1 MSLNFMPRQS
11 VMALAL
17 VIACL
22 PAAAAPSRATPGAP
36 AASGGSPCA
45 TVEVGPI
52 VKLSVGKA
60 SVLKLQSPVTRILLG
75 NPDNSQAVQPSAGTP
90 NAQNAPGAAP
100 ARPQNT
106 AKAGVADIDVLL
118 LSSREVYLLGKT
130 VGSTNLVMLDRAGQ
144 CTMLDVVV
152 GMDTAALSATF
163 KELLPGENGIKI
175 SSAADSLVLSGT
187 VSDAAAA
194 DRAVEIAGA
203 YVRRASGGAQMQGT
217 RAGVQ
222 DQIINLMS
230 VAAPQQVMLEVK
242 VAEISKALLDEFGIN
257 FSRAYAS
264 NGTMRFLSGI
274 LGGNSLLTGQLSG
287 MANATVGLGTGSV
300 ISNGAGAAAV
310 AAPAGSITATN
321 GAVTEWPIG
330 TGSSATL
337 LGIEAQKQ
345 DGLLKILAEPTIM
358 AISGQSGSFN
368 AGGKIFIPVAQT
380 SGGGTAITLEEKPF
394 GVGLKFTPT
403 VLGDGRINLKVDL
416 EVSELSAQGVTI
428 TSTNTGGTQILPAF
442 TQRLA
447 NTTVQLMDGQSFAVG
462 GLIKNNVTSNL
473 TAFPILGEL
482 PIIGALFRSTSFK
495 NDRSELVFVITPHLV
510 KPLPPNYA
518 LPTDSYVPPTRSD
531 MILKGRLE
539 GQPSPSAAPAET
551 PVEPVPAA
559 PSNGGFEVK

>member
-1 MSLNFMPRQS
+1 MSLNFMPRRS
-11 VMALAL
+11 VIALVMA
-17 VIACL
+17 IAGV
-22 PAAAAPSRATPGAP
+22 PAIAAQTRATPASP
-36 AASGGSPCA
+36 ASSVAGSPCA

-52 VKLSVGKA
+52 VKLSLGKA

-75 NPDNSQAVQPSAGTP
+75 NPDNSQAVKPGSGAPNAAGTP
-90 NAQNAPGAAP
+90 
-100 ARPQNT
+100 ARQQD
-106 AKAGVADIDVLL
+106 AKPGVADVDVLL

-130 VGSTNLVMLDRAGQ
+130 VGSTNLVMLDKAGQ

-152 GMDTAALSATF
+152 GMDTAALTATF
-163 KELLPGENGIKI
+163 KELLPSENGIKI

-194 DRAVEIAGA
+194 DRAIEIAGA

-217 RAGVQ
+217 RAAVT

-257 FSRAYAS
+257 FARAYAS
-264 NGTMRFLSGI
+264 DGTMKFMSGI
-274 LGGNSLLTGQLSG
+274 FGGNSLLAGQLSG
-287 MANATVGLGTGSV
+287 MLNAKVGLGMGNV
-300 ISNGAGAAAV
+300 ISGASGSAGV

-330 TGSSATL
+330 TGTSSTL
-337 LGIEAQKQ
+337 LGIDAQKQ
-345 DGLLKILAEPTIM
+345 DGLLKVLAEPTIM

-368 AGGKIFIPVAQT
+368 AGGKVFIPVAQNT
-380 SGGGTAITLEEKPF
+380 GGGTAITLEEKPF
-394 GVGLKFTPT
+394 GVGLTFTPT
-403 VLGDGRINLKVDL
+403 VLGDGRINLKVAL

-442 TQRLA
+442 SQRLA
-447 NTTVQLMDGQSFAVG
+447 NTTVQLMDGQSFAIG

-473 TAFPILGEL
+473 TAFPFLGEL
-482 PIIGALFRSTSFK
+482 PILGALFRSTSFK

-510 KPLPPNYA
+510 KPLPPDYA

-531 MILKGRLE
+531 MILNGRLE
-539 GQPSPSAAPAET
+539 GQQSQQAEVPASAAT
-551 PVEPVPAA
+551 PVEPVPTA
-559 PSNGGFEVK
+559 PANGGFEVK

>member
-17 VIACL
+17 AIACL
-22 PAAAAPSRATPGAP
+22 PAAAAPSRATPASP
-36 AASGGSPCA
+36 ASAVSGSPCA
-45 TVEVGPI
+45 TVEIGPI
-52 VKLSVGKA
+52 VKLSIGKA

-75 NPDNSQAVQPSAGTP
+75 NPDNSQAVQPSAG
-90 NAQNAPGAAP
+90 APSTATAAP
-100 ARPQNT
+100 ARQQN
-106 AKAGVADIDVLL
+106 AGKPGVADVDVLL

-130 VGSTNLVMLDRAGQ
+130 VGSTNLVMLDKAGR
-144 CTMLDVVV
+144 CTMLDVAV

-163 KELLPGENGIKI
+163 KELLPTENGIKI

-187 VSDAAAA
+187 VSDAEAA
-194 DRAVEIAGA
+194 DRAIEIAGA

-217 RAGVQ
+217 RAAVT
-222 DQIINLMS
+222 DQIINLMA

-300 ISNGAGAAAV
+300 ISNGAGAAGV

-337 LGIEAQKQ
+337 IGIDAQKQ

-416 EVSELSAQGVTI
+416 EVSELSPQGVTI
-428 TSTNTGGTQILPAF
+428 TSNSTGGTQILPAF

-482 PIIGALFRSTSFK
+482 PVIGALFRSTSFR

-531 MILKGRLE
+531 MILNGRLE
-539 GQPSPSAAPAET
+539 GKQAQQAEPPVETAPVAPAD
-551 PVEPVPAA
+551 
-559 PSNGGFEVK
+559 GGFEVK

>member
-11 VMALAL
+11 VIALAL
-17 VIACL
+17 AIACV
-22 PAAAAPSRATPGAP
+22 PAMAAPSRPTP
-36 AASGGSPCA
+36 ASPVSGSPCA

-52 VKLSVGKA
+52 VKLSIGKA

-75 NPDNSQAVQPSAGTP
+75 NPDNSQAVRPGAV
-90 NAQNAPGAAP
+90 AQNAAATATP
-100 ARPQNT
+100 MGQQN
-106 AKAGVADIDVLL
+106 AKPGVADVDVLL

-130 VGSTNLVMLDRAGQ
+130 VGATNLVMLDKAGQ

-152 GMDTAALSATF
+152 GMDTAALTATF

-194 DRAVEIAGA
+194 DRAIEIAGA

-222 DQIINLMS
+222 DQIINLLS

-257 FSRAYAS
+257 FARAVAS
-264 NGTMRFLSGI
+264 DGTMKFMSGI
-274 LGGNSLLTGQLSG
+274 LGGNSMLAGQLSG
-287 MANATVGLGTGSV
+287 MLNATVGLGGGGVASGGS
-300 ISNGAGAAAV
+300 GAAGI

-321 GAVTEWPIG
+321 GTVTEWPIG
-330 TGSSATL
+330 TGTSATL
-337 LGIEAQKQ
+337 IGIDAQKQ

-368 AGGKIFIPVAQT
+368 AGGKIFIPVAQNT
-380 SGGGTAITLEEKPF
+380 GGGTAITLEEKPF
-394 GVGLKFTPT
+394 GVGLTFTPT
-403 VLGDGRINLKVDL
+403 VLGDGRINLKVGL

-442 TQRLA
+442 SQRLA
-447 NTTVQLMDGQSFAVG
+447 NTTVQLMDGQSFAIG

-473 TAFPILGEL
+473 TAFPVLGEL
-482 PIIGALFRSTSFK
+482 PILGALFRSTSFK

-518 LPTDSYVPPTRSD
+518 LPTDSYVPPTRTD
-531 MILKGRLE
+531 MIVNGRLE
-539 GQPSPSAAPAET
+539 GQPAQQTEAPAAST
-551 PVEPVPAA
+551 APVEPVPTA
-559 PSNGGFEVK
+559 PADGGFEVK

>member
-1 MSLNFMPRQS
+1 MSLNFKPRQS
-11 VMALAL
+11 VIALAL
-17 VIACL
+17 AIACV
-22 PAAAAPSRATPGAP
+22 PAMAATSRPTP
-36 AASGGSPCA
+36 ASSVSGSPCA

-52 VKLSVGKA
+52 VKLSIGKA
-60 SVLKLQSPVTRILLG
+60 SVLKLHSPVTRILLG
-75 NPDNSQAVQPSAGTP
+75 NPDNSQAVRPGAG
-90 NAQNAPGAAP
+90 AQNVAATAAP
-100 ARPQNT
+100 TGQQN
-106 AKAGVADIDVLL
+106 AKPGVADVDVLL

-130 VGSTNLVMLDRAGQ
+130 VGATNLVMLDKAGQ

-152 GMDTAALSATF
+152 GMDTAALTATF

-187 VSDAAAA
+187 VSDAEAA
-194 DRAVEIAGA
+194 DRAIEIAGA

-222 DQIINLMS
+222 DQIINLLS

-257 FSRAYAS
+257 FARAVAS
-264 NGTMRFLSGI
+264 DGTMKFMSGI
-274 LGGNSLLTGQLSG
+274 LGGNSMLAGQLSG
-287 MANATVGLGTGSV
+287 MLNAKVGLGMGSV
-300 ISNGAGAAAV
+300 VSGGSGSAGI

-330 TGSSATL
+330 TGTSSTL
-337 LGIEAQKQ
+337 IGIDAQKQ

-368 AGGKIFIPVAQT
+368 AGGKIFIPVAQNT
-380 SGGGTAITLEEKPF
+380 GGGTAITLEEKPF
-394 GVGLKFTPT
+394 GVGLTFTPT
-403 VLGDGRINLKVDL
+403 VLGDGRINLKVGL

-442 TQRLA
+442 SQRLA
-447 NTTVQLMDGQSFAVG
+447 NTTVQLMDGQSFAIG

-473 TAFPILGEL
+473 TAFPVLGEL
-482 PIIGALFRSTSFK
+482 PILGALFRSTSFK

-518 LPTDSYVPPTRSD
+518 LPTDSYVPPTRTD
-531 MILKGRLE
+531 MIVNGRLE
-539 GQPSPSAAPAET
+539 GQPSQEPAQADT
-551 PVEPVPAA
+551 PVAPVPSTPAD
-559 PSNGGFEVK
+559 GGFEVK

>member
-17 VIACL
+17 AIACI
-22 PAAAAPSRATPGAP
+22 PAMAATSSAAP
-36 AASGGSPCA
+36 ASSASGSPCA

-52 VKLSVGKA
+52 VKLSIGKA

-75 NPDNSQAVQPSAGTP
+75 NPDNSHAVQPGSGAA
-90 NAQNAPGAAP
+90 NAAPTAAP
-100 ARPQNT
+100 ARQQN
-106 AKAGVADIDVLL
+106 AKPGVADVDVLL

-130 VGSTNLVMLDRAGQ
+130 VGATNLVMLDKAGQ

-152 GMDTAALSATF
+152 GMDTAALTATF

-187 VSDAAAA
+187 VSDAAAV
-194 DRAVEIAGA
+194 DRAIEIAGA

-222 DQIINLMS
+222 DQIINLLS

-257 FSRAYAS
+257 FARAVAS
-264 NGTMRFLSGI
+264 DGTMKFMSGI
-274 LGGNSLLTGQLSG
+274 LGGNSLLAGQLSG
-287 MANATVGLGTGSV
+287 MLNAKVGLGMGNV
-300 ISNGAGAAAV
+300 ISGGSGSAGI

-330 TGSSATL
+330 TGTSSTL
-337 LGIEAQKQ
+337 IGIDAQKQ

-368 AGGKIFIPVAQT
+368 AGGKIFIPVAQNT
-380 SGGGTAITLEEKPF
+380 GGGTAITLEEKPF
-394 GVGLKFTPT
+394 GVGLTFTPT
-403 VLGDGRINLKVDL
+403 VLGDGRINLKVGL

-428 TSTNTGGTQILPAF
+428 PSTNTGGTQILPAF
-442 TQRLA
+442 SQRLA
-447 NTTVQLMDGQSFAVG
+447 NTTVQLMDGQSFAIG

-473 TAFPILGEL
+473 TAFPVLGEL
-482 PIIGALFRSTSFK
+482 PILGALFRSTSFK

-518 LPTDSYVPPTRSD
+518 LPTDTYVPPTRTD
-531 MILKGRLE
+531 MIVNGRLE
-539 GQPSPSAAPAET
+539 GQPPQQTEAPAPNGT
-551 PVEPVPAA
+551 SVEPVPTA
-559 PSNGGFEVK
+559 PADGGFEVK

>member
-17 VIACL
+17 AIACV
-22 PAAAAPSRATPGAP
+22 PAMAATSRATP
-36 AASGGSPCA
+36 ASSVSGSPCA
-45 TVEVGPI
+45 AVEVGPI
-52 VKLSVGKA
+52 VKLSIGKA

-75 NPDNSQAVQPSAGTP
+75 NPDNSHAVQPGSGAA
-90 NAQNAPGAAP
+90 NAAPTAAP
-100 ARPQNT
+100 ARQQN
-106 AKAGVADIDVLL
+106 AKPGVADVDVLL

-130 VGSTNLVMLDRAGQ
+130 VGATNLVMLDKAGQ

-152 GMDTAALSATF
+152 GMDTAALTATF

-187 VSDAAAA
+187 VSDAEAA
-194 DRAVEIAGA
+194 DRAIEIAGA

-222 DQIINLMS
+222 DQIINLLS

-257 FSRAYAS
+257 FARAVAS
-264 NGTMRFLSGI
+264 DGTMKFMSGI
-274 LGGNSLLTGQLSG
+274 LGGNSMLAGQLSG
-287 MANATVGLGTGSV
+287 MLNAKVGLGMGNV
-300 ISNGAGAAAV
+300 ISGGSGSAGI

-330 TGSSATL
+330 TGTSSTL
-337 LGIEAQKQ
+337 IGIDAQKQ

-368 AGGKIFIPVAQT
+368 AGGKIFIPVAQNT
-380 SGGGTAITLEEKPF
+380 GGGTAITLEEKPF
-394 GVGLKFTPT
+394 GVGLTFTPT
-403 VLGDGRINLKVDL
+403 VLGDGRINLKVGL

-442 TQRLA
+442 SQRLA
-447 NTTVQLMDGQSFAVG
+447 NTTVQLMDGQSFAIG

-473 TAFPILGEL
+473 TAFPVLGEL
-482 PIIGALFRSTSFK
+482 PILGALFRSTSFK

-518 LPTDSYVPPTRSD
+518 LPTDTYVPPTRTD
-531 MILKGRLE
+531 MIVNGRLE
-539 GQPSPSAAPAET
+539 GQPPQQTEAPAPNGT
-551 PVEPVPAA
+551 SVEPVPTA
-559 PSNGGFEVK
+559 PADGGFEVK

>member
-1 MSLNFMPRQS
+1 MSLNFMPRRS

-17 VIACL
+17 AIACV
-22 PAAAAPSRATPGAP
+22 PATAAPYRATPASP
-36 AASGGSPCA
+36 ASSVAGSPCA

-52 VKLSVGKA
+52 VKLSIGKA

-75 NPDNSQAVQPSAGTP
+75 NPDNSQAVQPGSGAP
-90 NAQNAPGAAP
+90 NAAATVAP
-100 ARPQNT
+100 ARQQN
-106 AKAGVADIDVLL
+106 AKPGVADVDVLL

-130 VGSTNLVMLDRAGQ
+130 VGSTNLVMLDKAGQ

-152 GMDTAALSATF
+152 GMDTAALMDTF
-163 KELLPGENGIKI
+163 KELLPSENGIKI

-194 DRAVEIAGA
+194 DRAIDIAGA

-217 RAGVQ
+217 RASVQ

-257 FSRAYAS
+257 FARAYAS
-264 NGTMRFLSGI
+264 DGTMKFMSGI
-274 LGGNSLLTGQLSG
+274 FGGNSLLAGQLSG
-287 MANATVGLGTGSV
+287 MLNAKVGLGMGNV
-300 ISNGAGAAAV
+300 ISGASGSAGV

-321 GAVTEWPIG
+321 GSVTEWPIG
-330 TGSSATL
+330 TGTSSTL
-337 LGIEAQKQ
+337 VGIDAQKQ

-368 AGGKIFIPVAQT
+368 AGGKIFIPVAQNT
-380 SGGGTAITLEEKPF
+380 GGGTAITLEEKPF
-394 GVGLKFTPT
+394 GVGLTFTPT
-403 VLGDGRINLKVDL
+403 VLGDGRINLKVAL

-442 TQRLA
+442 SQRLA
-447 NTTVQLMDGQSFAVG
+447 NTTVQLMDGQSFAIG

-473 TAFPILGEL
+473 TAFPFLGEL
-482 PIIGALFRSTSFK
+482 PVLGALFRSTSFK

-518 LPTDSYVPPTRSD
+518 LPTDTYVPPTRAD
-531 MILKGRLE
+531 MILNGRLE
-539 GQPSPSAAPAET
+539 GQQSQAPVPADT
-551 PVEPVPAA
+551 PVEPVPPA
-559 PSNGGFEVK
+559 PASGGFEVK

>member
-11 VMALAL
+11 VIALAL
-17 VIACL
+17 AIACV
-22 PAAAAPSRATPGAP
+22 PAMAAPSRPMP
-36 AASGGSPCA
+36 ASPVSGSPCA

-52 VKLSVGKA
+52 VKLSIGKA

-75 NPDNSQAVQPSAGTP
+75 NPDNSHAVQPGSGAA
-90 NAQNAPGAAP
+90 NAAMTTAP
-100 ARPQNT
+100 ARQQN
-106 AKAGVADIDVLL
+106 AKPGVADVDVLL

-130 VGSTNLVMLDRAGQ
+130 VGTTNLVMLDKAGQ

-152 GMDTAALSATF
+152 GMDTAALTATF
-163 KELLPGENGIKI
+163 KELLPGENRIKI

-187 VSDAAAA
+187 VSDAEAA
-194 DRAVEIAGA
+194 DRAIEIAGA

-222 DQIINLMS
+222 DQIINLLS

-257 FSRAYAS
+257 FARAIAS
-264 NGTMRFLSGI
+264 DGTMKFMSGI
-274 LGGNSLLTGQLSG
+274 LGGNSMLAGQLSG
-287 MANATVGLGTGSV
+287 MLNATVGLGTGNV
-300 ISNGAGAAAV
+300 ISGGSGAAGSS
-310 AAPAGSITATN
+310 APAGSITATN
-321 GAVTEWPIG
+321 GSVTEWPIG
-330 TGSSATL
+330 TGTSSTL
-337 LGIEAQKQ
+337 LGIDAQKQ

-368 AGGKIFIPVAQT
+368 AGGKIFIPVAQNT
-380 SGGGTAITLEEKPF
+380 GGGTAITLEEKPF
-394 GVGLKFTPT
+394 GVGLTFTPT
-403 VLGDGRINLKVDL
+403 VLGDGRINLKVGL

-442 TQRLA
+442 SQRLA
-447 NTTVQLMDGQSFAVG
+447 NTTVQLMDGQSFAIG

-473 TAFPILGEL
+473 TAFPVLGEL
-482 PIIGALFRSTSFK
+482 PILGALFRSTSFK

-518 LPTDSYVPPTRSD
+518 LPTDSYVPPTRTD
-531 MILKGRLE
+531 MIVNGRLE
-539 GQPSPSAAPAET
+539 GQPPQPAEAPAPNGT
-551 PVEPVPAA
+551 TVEPVPTA
-559 PSNGGFEVK
+559 PADGGFEVK

>member
-11 VMALAL
+11 VIALAL
-17 VIACL
+17 AIACV
-22 PAAAAPSRATPGAP
+22 PAMAAPSRPTP
-36 AASGGSPCA
+36 ASPVSGSPCA

-52 VKLSVGKA
+52 VKLSIGKA

-75 NPDNSQAVQPSAGTP
+75 NPDNSQAVRPGAGAP
-90 NAQNAPGAAP
+90 NTAPTAAPPGQQNAKP
-100 ARPQNT
+100 
-106 AKAGVADIDVLL
+106 GVADVDVLL

-130 VGSTNLVMLDRAGQ
+130 VGATNLVMLDKAGQ

-152 GMDTAALSATF
+152 GMDTAALTATF

-194 DRAVEIAGA
+194 DRAIEIAGA

-222 DQIINLMS
+222 DQIINLLS

-257 FSRAYAS
+257 FARAVAS
-264 NGTMRFLSGI
+264 DGTMKFMSGI
-274 LGGNSLLTGQLSG
+274 LGGNSMLAGQLSG
-287 MANATVGLGTGSV
+287 MLNATVGLGGGGMASGGS
-300 ISNGAGAAAV
+300 GAAGI
-310 AAPAGSITATN
+310 AAPAGSITAAN
-321 GAVTEWPIG
+321 GTVTEWPIG
-330 TGSSATL
+330 TGTSATL
-337 LGIEAQKQ
+337 IGIDAQKQ

-368 AGGKIFIPVAQT
+368 AGGKIFIPVAQNT
-380 SGGGTAITLEEKPF
+380 GGGTAITLEEKPF
-394 GVGLKFTPT
+394 GVGLTFTPT
-403 VLGDGRINLKVDL
+403 VLGDGRINLKVGL

-442 TQRLA
+442 SQRLA
-447 NTTVQLMDGQSFAVG
+447 NTTVQLMDGQSFAIG

-473 TAFPILGEL
+473 TAFPVLGEL
-482 PIIGALFRSTSFK
+482 PILGALFRSTSFK

-518 LPTDSYVPPTRSD
+518 LPTDTYVPPTRTD
-531 MILKGRLE
+531 MIVNGRLE
-539 GQPSPSAAPAET
+539 GQPPQQTEAPAPNGT
-551 PVEPVPAA
+551 SAEPVPTA
-559 PSNGGFEVK
+559 PADGGFEVK

>member
-11 VMALAL
+11 VIALAL
-17 VIACL
+17 AIACV
-22 PAAAAPSRATPGAP
+22 PAMAATSRATP
-36 AASGGSPCA
+36 ASSVSGSPCA

-52 VKLSVGKA
+52 VKLSIGKA

-75 NPDNSQAVQPSAGTP
+75 NPDNSQAVRPGAG
-90 NAQNAPGAAP
+90 AQNAAATAVP
-100 ARPQNT
+100 LGQQN
-106 AKAGVADIDVLL
+106 AKPGVADIDVLL

-130 VGSTNLVMLDRAGQ
+130 VGATNLVMLDKAGQ

-152 GMDTAALSATF
+152 GMDTAALTATF

-187 VSDAAAA
+187 VSDAAAV
-194 DRAVEIAGA
+194 DRAIEIAGA

-222 DQIINLMS
+222 DQIINLLS

-257 FSRAYAS
+257 FARAVAS
-264 NGTMRFLSGI
+264 DGTMKFMSGI
-274 LGGNSLLTGQLSG
+274 LGGNSLLAGQLSG
-287 MANATVGLGTGSV
+287 MLNAKVGLGMGNV
-300 ISNGAGAAAV
+300 ISGGSGSAGI

-330 TGSSATL
+330 TGTSSTL
-337 LGIEAQKQ
+337 IGIDAQKQ

-368 AGGKIFIPVAQT
+368 AGGKIFIPVAQNT
-380 SGGGTAITLEEKPF
+380 GGGTAITLEEKPF
-394 GVGLKFTPT
+394 GVGLTFTPT
-403 VLGDGRINLKVDL
+403 VLGDGRINLKVGL

-442 TQRLA
+442 SQRLA
-447 NTTVQLMDGQSFAVG
+447 NTTVQLMDGQSFAIG

-473 TAFPILGEL
+473 TAFPVLGEL
-482 PIIGALFRSTSFK
+482 PILGALFRSTSFK

-518 LPTDSYVPPTRSD
+518 LPTDSYVPPTRTD
-531 MILKGRLE
+531 MIVNGRLE
-539 GQPSPSAAPAET
+539 GQPPQQTEAPAPNGT
-551 PVEPVPAA
+551 SVEPVPAA
-559 PSNGGFEVK
+559 PGDGGFEVK

>member
-11 VMALAL
+11 VIALAL
-17 VIACL
+17 AIACV
-22 PAAAAPSRATPGAP
+22 PAMAAPSRPTP
-36 AASGGSPCA
+36 ASPVSGSPCA

-52 VKLSVGKA
+52 VKLSIGKA

-75 NPDNSQAVQPSAGTP
+75 NPDNSQAVRPGAG
-90 NAQNAPGAAP
+90 AQNAAATAVP
-100 ARPQNT
+100 LGQQN
-106 AKAGVADIDVLL
+106 AKPGVADIDVLL

-130 VGSTNLVMLDRAGQ
+130 VGATNLVMLDKAGQ

-152 GMDTAALSATF
+152 GMDTAALTATF

-187 VSDAAAA
+187 VSDAAAV
-194 DRAVEIAGA
+194 DRAIEIAGA

-222 DQIINLMS
+222 DQIINLLS

-257 FSRAYAS
+257 FARAVAS
-264 NGTMRFLSGI
+264 DGTMKFMSGI
-274 LGGNSLLTGQLSG
+274 LGGNSLLAGQLSG
-287 MANATVGLGTGSV
+287 MLNAKVGLGMGNV
-300 ISNGAGAAAV
+300 ISGGSGSAGI

-330 TGSSATL
+330 TGTSSTL
-337 LGIEAQKQ
+337 IGIDAQKQ

-368 AGGKIFIPVAQT
+368 AGGKIFIPVAQNT
-380 SGGGTAITLEEKPF
+380 GGGTAITLEEKPF
-394 GVGLKFTPT
+394 GVGLTFTPT
-403 VLGDGRINLKVDL
+403 VLGDGRINLKVGL

-428 TSTNTGGTQILPAF
+428 SSTNTGGTQILPAF
-442 TQRLA
+442 SQRLA
-447 NTTVQLMDGQSFAVG
+447 NTTVQLMDGQSFAIG

-473 TAFPILGEL
+473 TAFPVLGEL
-482 PIIGALFRSTSFK
+482 PILGALFRSTSFK

-518 LPTDSYVPPTRSD
+518 LPTDTYVPPTRTD
-531 MILKGRLE
+531 MIVNGRLE
-539 GQPSPSAAPAET
+539 GQPPQQTEAPAPNGT
-551 PVEPVPAA
+551 SAEPVPTA
-559 PSNGGFEVK
+559 PADGGFEVK

>member
-1 MSLNFMPRQS
+1 MPLNFMPRQS
-11 VMALAL
+11 VIALAL
-17 VIACL
+17 AIACV
-22 PAAAAPSRATPGAP
+22 PAMAAPSRPTP
-36 AASGGSPCA
+36 ASPVSGSPCA

-52 VKLSVGKA
+52 VKLSIGKA

-75 NPDNSQAVQPSAGTP
+75 NPDNSQAVRPGAGAP
-90 NAQNAPGAAP
+90 NTAPTAAPPGQQNAKP
-100 ARPQNT
+100 
-106 AKAGVADIDVLL
+106 GVADVDVLL

-130 VGSTNLVMLDRAGQ
+130 VGATNLVMLDKAGQ

-152 GMDTAALSATF
+152 GMDTAALTATF

-194 DRAVEIAGA
+194 DRAIEIAGA

-222 DQIINLMS
+222 DQIINLLS

-257 FSRAYAS
+257 FARAVAS
-264 NGTMRFLSGI
+264 DGTMKFMSGI
-274 LGGNSLLTGQLSG
+274 LGGNSMLAGQLSG
-287 MANATVGLGTGSV
+287 MLNATVGLGGGGMASGGS
-300 ISNGAGAAAV
+300 GAAGI
-310 AAPAGSITATN
+310 AAPAGSITAAN
-321 GAVTEWPIG
+321 GTVTEWPIG
-330 TGSSATL
+330 TGTSATL
-337 LGIEAQKQ
+337 IGIDAQKQ

-368 AGGKIFIPVAQT
+368 AGGKIFIPVAQNT
-380 SGGGTAITLEEKPF
+380 GGGTAITLEEKPF
-394 GVGLKFTPT
+394 GVGLTFTPT
-403 VLGDGRINLKVDL
+403 VLGDGRINLKVGL

-442 TQRLA
+442 SQRLA
-447 NTTVQLMDGQSFAVG
+447 NTTVQLMDGQSFAIG

-473 TAFPILGEL
+473 TAFPVLGEL
-482 PIIGALFRSTSFK
+482 PILGALFRSTSFK

-518 LPTDSYVPPTRSD
+518 LPTDTYVPPTRTD
-531 MILKGRLE
+531 MIVNGRLE
-539 GQPSPSAAPAET
+539 GQPPQQTEAPAPNGT
-551 PVEPVPAA
+551 SAEPVPTA
-559 PSNGGFEVK
+559 PADGGFEVK

>member
-11 VMALAL
+11 VIALAL
-17 VIACL
+17 AIACV
-22 PAAAAPSRATPGAP
+22 PAMAAPSRPTP
-36 AASGGSPCA
+36 ASPVSGSPCA

-52 VKLSVGKA
+52 VKLSIGKA

-75 NPDNSQAVQPSAGTP
+75 NPDNSQAVRPGAG
-90 NAQNAPGAAP
+90 AQNAAATAVP
-100 ARPQNT
+100 LGQQN
-106 AKAGVADIDVLL
+106 AKPGVADIDVLL

-130 VGSTNLVMLDRAGQ
+130 VGATNLVMLDKAGQ

-152 GMDTAALSATF
+152 GMDTAALTATF

-187 VSDAAAA
+187 VSDAAAV
-194 DRAVEIAGA
+194 DRAIEIAGA

-222 DQIINLMS
+222 DQIINLLS

-257 FSRAYAS
+257 FARAVAS
-264 NGTMRFLSGI
+264 DGTMKFMSGI
-274 LGGNSLLTGQLSG
+274 LGGNSLLAGQLSG
-287 MANATVGLGTGSV
+287 MLNAKVGLGMGNV
-300 ISNGAGAAAV
+300 ISGGSGSAGI

-330 TGSSATL
+330 TGTSSTL
-337 LGIEAQKQ
+337 IGIDAQKQ

-368 AGGKIFIPVAQT
+368 AGGKIFIPVAQNT
-380 SGGGTAITLEEKPF
+380 GGGTAITLEEKPF
-394 GVGLKFTPT
+394 GVGLTFTPT
-403 VLGDGRINLKVDL
+403 VLGDGRINLKVGL

-442 TQRLA
+442 SQRLA
-447 NTTVQLMDGQSFAVG
+447 NTTVQLMDGQSFAIG

-473 TAFPILGEL
+473 TAFPVLGEL
-482 PIIGALFRSTSFK
+482 PILGALFRSTSFK

-518 LPTDSYVPPTRSD
+518 LPTDSYVPPTRTD
-531 MILKGRLE
+531 MIVNGRLE
-539 GQPSPSAAPAET
+539 GQPPQQTEAPAPNGT
-551 PVEPVPAA
+551 SVEPVPAA
-559 PSNGGFEVK
+559 PGDGGFEVK